1 MAKIDE
7 EVKDLFK
14 KVRVKIG
21 GSIRKTP
28 LTDDDLNTLLSTCV
42 EDYATITQNLLI
54 EAQWTSLYGKDI
66 TATDF
71 AFAFSTRTFDYA
83 KDYSYWYSKEVG
95 LQQRG
100 PWELKE
106 DFITIEPGR
115 QNYSIPAN
123 REINKVLRFAFN
135 TTPAAVNGAFGGV
148 GMNIGMGGMM
158 GMGMGDGMSQVGGG
172 IGGYGSSGSFVMP
185 AFDTM
190 LMATD
195 MKMKANLI
203 SGADIT
209 YKVTGG
215 PEGTKILHLLSTPG
229 SNLSFSYPY
238 GSVGPDGSY
247 GVANSTCFY
256 TYYETKNEKD
266 AKKCRRLNP
275 DVILTPDQVPL
286 SKIDFTLLN
295 DPTKVLIR
303 QLLVAEAKQ
312 TIGLIFGRWSGN
324 MSVPDAAAVIDYA
337 ILLEQGKAERLEVI
351 TELTE
356 RLTRMMPQQQMA
368 TMAAIAE
375 SALQIKRTQPM
386 LGWVIA

>member
-1 MAKIDE
+1 MAKIDD

-21 GSIRKTP
+21 GSVRSTP
-28 LTDDDLNTLLSTCV
+28 LTDDDLLTLLSTCV

-54 EAQWTSLYGKDI
+54 EAQWSSIYGKEI
-66 TATDF
+66 SATDF

-106 DFITIEPGR
+106 DFITIEPGM
-115 QNYSIPAN
+115 QNYTIPAN
-123 REINKVLRFAFN
+123 REINKILRFSFN

-148 GMNIGMGGMM
+148 GMNIGMGGVM

-215 PEGTKILHLLSTPG
+215 PNGTKILHLLSTPG

-238 GSVGPDGSY
+238 GSIGADGAY

-266 AKKCRRLNP
+266 AKKCRKLNP

-312 TIGLIFGRWSGN
+312 TIGLIFGRFSG
-324 MSVPDAAAVIDYA
+324 SVSIPDAAAVIDYA
-337 ILLEQGKAERLEVI
+337 VLLEQGKSERLLVI
-351 TELTE
+351 TELTD
-356 RLTRMMPQQQMA
+356 RLTRMMPKAQME

-386 LGWVIA
+386 IGWVIA

>member
-1 MAKIDE
+1 MAKIDDE
-7 EVKDLFK
+7 LKQLFK
-14 KVRVKIG
+14 QVRVKIG

-28 LTDDDLNTLLSTCV
+28 LTDDDLLTLLETCV

-54 EAQWTSLYGKDI
+54 EAQWSSIYGKDI
-66 TATDF
+66 TTTDF
-71 AFAFSTRTFDYA
+71 AFLLSTRTFDYA
-83 KDYSYWYSKEVG
+83 KDYSYWFSKEVG
-95 LQQRG
+95 LQQQG

-106 DFITIEPGR
+106 DFITIVPGQ
-115 QNYSIPAN
+115 QNYILPAH
-123 REINKVLRFAFN
+123 REINRILRFAFN

-148 GMNIGMGGMM
+148 GMNIGMGGVM

-215 PEGTKILHLLSTPG
+215 PNGTKILHLLSTPG

-238 GSVGPDGSY
+238 GSVGPDGSC
-247 GVANSTCFY
+247 GIANTTCFY

-266 AKKCRRLNP
+266 AKKCRKLNP
-275 DVILTPDQVPL
+275 DVMLTPDQVPL
-286 SKIDFTLLN
+286 SKIDYSLLN

-312 TIGLIFGRWSGN
+312 TIGLIFGRFSG
-324 MSVPDAAAVIDYA
+324 SISIPDAQSVIDYT
-337 ILLEQGKAERLEVI
+337 ILSEQGKAERLAII
-351 TELTE
+351 TELTD
-356 RLTRMMPQQQMA
+356 RLTRMMPQAQMA
-368 TMAAIAE
+368 TMAAIAD